1 MIKYFDSSVL
11 LSVIFDP
18 GTEKN
23 FLKSARLEFFT
34 SRLSQVEVL
43 RTVMKVDPEL
53 AERAVGVLRKVQFI
67 EITDQVIDDASRYP
81 TDITLKSSEAIH
93 MATAELLLD
102 VDDVLV
108 TFDKQMALNAERLGI
123 KVFTSI

>member
-1 MIKYFDSSVL
+1 LIKYFDSSVL

-18 GTEKN
+18 GIEKN
-23 FLKSARLEFFT
+23 FVKTARQEFFT

-43 RTVMKVDPEL
+43 RTIMKVKPEL
-53 AERAVGVLRKVQFI
+53 MNRATGVLRKVQFI
-67 EITDQVIDDASRYP
+67 EITDQVIDDASAYP
-81 TDITLKSSEAIH
+81 QDISLKSSDAIH

-108 TFDKQMALNAERLGI
+108 TFDRQMALNAERLGI
-123 KVFTSI
+123 KVLTSF

>member
-11 LSVIFDP
+11 LSVLFDP
-18 GTEKN
+18 GTQKN
-23 FLKSARLEFFT
+23 FVKSARQEFFT

-43 RTVMKVDPEL
+43 RTVMKVNPEL
-53 AERAVGVLRKVQFI
+53 AERAVGILRKVQFI
-67 EITDQVIDDASRYP
+67 EITDQIIDDASSYP
-81 TDITLKSSEAIH
+81 TDITLKSSDAIH

-102 VDDVLV
+102 VDDVLL

-123 KVFTSI
+123 KVLTSF

>member
-1 MIKYFDSSVL
+1 LITYFDSSVL

-18 GTEKN
+18 GTDKN
-23 FLKSARLEFFT
+23 FAKNPLQKYFT

-43 RTVMKVDPEL
+43 RTIMKVKPEL
-53 AERAVGVLRKVQFI
+53 ANRAANILREVQFL
-67 EITDQVIDDASRYP
+67 EITDQVIDDASSYP
-81 TDITLKSSEAIH
+81 HEITLKSSDAIH

-123 KVFTSI
+123 KVLTSF

>member
-1 MIKYFDSSVL
+1 MIKYFDSSLL

-18 GTEKN
+18 GIEKN
-23 FLKSARLEFFT
+23 FVKTARQEFFT

-43 RTVMKVDPEL
+43 RTVMKVEPAL
-53 AERAVGVLRKVQFI
+53 INRATGVLRKVQFV
-67 EITDQVIDDASRYP
+67 EITDQVIDVASSYP
-81 TDITLKSSEAIH
+81 QVITLKSSDAIH

-123 KVFTSI
+123 KVLTFI

>member
-1 MIKYFDSSVL
+1 LIKYFDSSVL

-18 GTEKN
+18 GREKN

-53 AERAVGVLRKVQFI
+53 VNRATEILRKVQFV
-67 EITDQVIDDASRYP
+67 EITDHIIDDASVYP
-81 TDITLKSSEAIH
+81 TEITLKSSDAIH

-102 VDDVLV
+102 VDDVLI

-123 KVFTSI
+123 KVLTSL

>member
-18 GTEKN
+18 GIEKN
-23 FLKSARLEFFT
+23 FEKTARQEFFT

-43 RTVMKVDPEL
+43 RTIMKVDPEL
-53 AERAVGVLRKVQFI
+53 VNRATGVLRKVQFI
-67 EITDQVIDDASRYP
+67 EITDQVLDDASSYP
-81 TDITLKSSEAIH
+81 HEITLKSSDAIH

-102 VDDVLV
+102 IDDVLV
-108 TFDKQMALNAERLGI
+108 TFDKQMAANAKRLGLN
-123 KVFTSI
+123 VQAL

>member
-1 MIKYFDSSVL
+1 LIKYFDSSVL

-18 GTEKN
+18 GSEKN

-67 EITDQVIDDASRYP
+67 EITDQIIDDASAYP
-81 TDITLKSSEAIH
+81 KEITLKSSDAIH

-108 TFDKQMALNAERLGI
+108 TFDKQMALNAERLGV
-123 KVFTSI
+123 KVLTSF

>member
-1 MIKYFDSSVL
+1 MIRYFDSSVL
-11 LSVIFDP
+11 LSVIFNP

-23 FLKSARLEFFT
+23 FIKSARQEFFT

-43 RTVMKVDPEL
+43 RTVMKQDPQL
-53 AERAVGVLRKVQFI
+53 ISRALGILHKVQFV
-67 EITDQVIDDASRYP
+67 EISDRVIDDASSYP
-81 TDITLKSSEAIH
+81 HEITLKSADAIH

-108 TFDKQMALNAERLGI
+108 TFDKQMASNAEKLGV
-123 KVFTSI
+123 KVATSL

>member
-1 MIKYFDSSVL
+1 MITYFDSSVL

-18 GTEKN
+18 GAEKKFAKN
-23 FLKSARLEFFT
+23 PLQKYFT

-43 RTVMKVDPEL
+43 RTIMKVKPEL
-53 AERAVGVLRKVQFI
+53 VNRAANILREVQFL
-67 EITDQVIDDASRYP
+67 EITDQVIDDASSYP
-81 TDITLKSSEAIH
+81 HEITLKSSDAIH
-93 MATAELLLD
+93 MATAEQLLD

-123 KVFTSI
+123 KVLTSL

>member
-11 LSVIFDP
+11 LSVIFNP
-18 GTEKN
+18 GIEKN
-23 FLKSARLEFFT
+23 FEKTARQEFFT

-43 RTVMKVDPEL
+43 RTIMKVDPEL
-53 AERAVGVLRKVQFI
+53 VNRATGVLRKVQFI
-67 EITDQVIDDASRYP
+67 EITDQVLDDASSYP
-81 TDITLKSSEAIH
+81 REITLKSSDAIH

-108 TFDKQMALNAERLGI
+108 TFDKQMAANAKRLGLN
-123 KVFTSI
+123 VQAL

>member
-18 GTEKN
+18 GTERN
-23 FLKSARLEFFT
+23 FVKTARQEFFT

-43 RTVMKVDPEL
+43 RTIMKVKPEL
-53 AERAVGVLRKVQFI
+53 VNRATGVLRKVQFI
-67 EITDQVIDDASRYP
+67 EITDQVIDDASAYP
-81 TDITLKSSEAIH
+81 QDISLKSSDAIH

-108 TFDKQMALNAERLGI
+108 TFDKQMAMNAEKLGI
-123 KVFTSI
+123 KVANAL

>member
-1 MIKYFDSSVL
+1 M
-11 LSVIFDP
+11 IFDP
-18 GTEKN
+18 GIEKN
-23 FLKSARLEFFT
+23 FVKTARQEFFT

-43 RTVMKVDPEL
+43 RTIMKVKPEL
-53 AERAVGVLRKVQFI
+53 MNRATGVLRKVQFI
-67 EITDQVIDDASRYP
+67 EITDQVIDDASAYSQ
-81 TDITLKSSEAIH
+81 DISLKSSDAIH

-123 KVFTSI
+123 KVLTSF